1 MPRLTDRLDA
11 LERIGCT
18 NTPRP
23 LPVAMPDTATNAEL
37 DELRR
42 LSVDAYRQSDPSF
55 LDLFVESEGLPHDRT
70 DSTPP

>member
-11 LERIGCT
+11 LERMGCT

-23 LPVAMPDTATNAEL
+23 LPVVLADTATNAEL

-42 LSVDAYRQSDPSF
+42 RGADAYRQRDPSF
-55 LDLFVESEGLPHDRT
+55 LDLFV
-70 DSTPP
+70 